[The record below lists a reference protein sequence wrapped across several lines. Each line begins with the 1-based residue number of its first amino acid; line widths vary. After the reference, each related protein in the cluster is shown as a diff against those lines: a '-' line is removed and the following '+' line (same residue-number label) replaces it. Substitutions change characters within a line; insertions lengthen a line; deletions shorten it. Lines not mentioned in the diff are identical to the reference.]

1 MQRLLWLYS
10 LILDR
15 QALLQLLALLVLM
28 PLSAACAL
36 SPLLTRLSTCLNSK
50 PPVTWSRVVLQDPH
64 LGCVKLT
71 PFIFNRKKNSLTPK
85 QSVAQRTTSWLK
97 IQSSSFFLLLFCG
110 MFPTFSCCSC
120 LVELSAFF
128 QPIFSP
134 LTLIIPSFVALNMQA
149 NTPGV
154 EFLIKTSKF
163 RAKRKF
169 RCMLLTSSIKR
180 EVMHFHVVVVHR
192 RQRNIQKSVLQVQS
206 CCCFFMFSSRVKLP
220 IPLGPDGRDR
230 SLSYKLM
237 LKRKSWRETKYM

>member
-1 MQRLLWLYS
+1 
-10 LILDR
+10 
-15 QALLQLLALLVLM
+15 
-28 PLSAACAL
+28 
-36 SPLLTRLSTCLNSK
+36 
-50 PPVTWSRVVLQDPH
+50 
-64 LGCVKLT
+64 
-71 PFIFNRKKNSLTPK
+71 
-85 QSVAQRTTSWLK
+85 
-97 IQSSSFFLLLFCG
+97 

-128 QPIFSP
+128 QAIFSP

-163 RAKRKF
+163 RTKRKF
-169 RCMLLTSSIKR
+169 RRMLLTSSIKR

-206 CCCFFMFSSRVKLP
+206 CCCFFMFSSHVKLP

-237 LKRKSWRETKYM
+237 LKRKS